1 MTLPSALRPLVL
13 ALLVAAAATLVFWPG
28 TSGSF
33 LFDDYDA
40 LVENS
45 ALHLETFSWEGFMR
59 AATSFQPGGG
69 ARPLAMASFALDY
82 LAGGLDPFVYKRTG
96 LLVHAANAALVFF
109 LALRLL
115 ALAGVGERHRPP
127 AALALAL
134 LWAVHPL
141 QVSTALYVVQRMETL
156 SLFFVLLALIAYVAA
171 RQRQQEGRRAWPWL
185 LAVLPLLALGLLAK
199 ESAALFPAYALALE
213 LTVLG
218 FRAARPGV
226 ARTWRLAYCAGTL
239 AALALFA
246 FVVAPHYWA
255 AEPYPYRDFNTAER
269 LLTQLRVLPA
279 YLGQMLLP
287 LPRFLTFYYDTLEP
301 SRGLFDPPT
310 TALGGLF
317 LATLAAAAWALRR
330 RRPLFA
336 LGVFWFFAA
345 HLITSNV
352 VPLELMFEH
361 RNYFALF
368 GVLLAL
374 ADLVRLVP
382 TRDGPAIKY
391 LGVGALVAGFAV
403 FGAIRAAMWSNP
415 LMLAMELAERNPDS
429 PRAALDL
436 GIIYYGMADGNPDSP
451 FLDMA
456 RRQLEHAA
464 ALPRAGILPDANL
477 ILLAALRDEPSP
489 QASWDR
495 LQRRL
500 RTIPLTPETMN
511 SLTNLLSARRKGHPV
526 DEHQLLAA
534 FDILFSRGPQ
544 PAFLYAQVGDFALN
558 FAGDEARALGYF
570 RQAIEHAQSQPELP
584 GQIVANLLQ
593 EGRFALA
600 AELAEYARGRG
611 LLPTAPEGANSR
623 ITKNAN

>member
-1 MTLPSALRPLVL
+1 
-13 ALLVAAAATLVFWPG
+13 
-28 TSGSF
+28 
-33 LFDDYDA
+33 
-40 LVENS
+40 
-45 ALHLETFSWEGFMR
+45 
-59 AATSFQPGGG
+59 
-69 ARPLAMASFALDY
+69 
-82 LAGGLDPFVYKRTG
+82 
-96 LLVHAANAALVFF
+96 
-109 LALRLL
+109 
-115 ALAGVGERHRPP
+115 
-127 AALALAL
+127 
-134 LWAVHPL
+134 
-141 QVSTALYVVQRMETL
+141 
-156 SLFFVLLALIAYVAA
+156 
-171 RQRQQEGRRAWPWL
+171 
-185 LAVLPLLALGLLAK
+185 LALGI
-199 ESAALFPAYALALE
+199 
-213 LTVLG
+213 
-218 FRAARPGV
+218 
-226 ARTWRLAYCAGTL
+226 
-239 AALALFA
+239 
-246 FVVAPHYWA
+246 
-255 AEPYPYRDFNTAER
+255 
-269 LLTQLRVLPA
+269 
-279 YLGQMLLP
+279 
-287 LPRFLTFYYDTLEP
+287 
-301 SRGLFDPPT
+301 
-310 TALGGLF
+310 
-317 LATLAAAAWALRR
+317 
-330 RRPLFA
+330 
-336 LGVFWFFAA
+336 FWFFAA
-345 HLITSNV
+345 HFLTSNV

-382 TRDGPAIKY
+382 VRDGPAIKY

-436 GIIYYGMADGNPDSP
+436 GILYYGMADGNPDSP

-500 RTIPLTPETMN
+500 RTTPLTPETMN
-511 SLTNLLSARRKGHPV
+511 ALTNLLSARRKGRPV

-600 AELAEYARGRG
+600 AELAEYARGLG
-611 LLPTAPEGANSR
+611 LLPTAPEGSSS
-623 ITKNAN
+623 

>member
-13 ALLVAAAATLVFWPG
+13 ALLAAAAATLAFWPG

-33 LFDDYDA
+33 LFDDFA
-40 LVENS
+40 VLVENA
-45 ALHLETFSWEGFMR
+45 ALHLETFSWEGFMQ
-59 AATSFQPGGG
+59 AAGSFQPGGS
-69 ARPLAMASFALDY
+69 ARSLAMASLALDH

-115 ALAGVGERHRPP
+115 ALAGIGEKHRQP

-156 SLFFVLLALIAYVAA
+156 SAFFVLLALLAYLEA
-171 RQRQQEGRRAWPWL
+171 RRRQEEGRRAWPWL
-185 LAVLPLLALGLLAK
+185 GAIVPLLALGLLAK
-199 ESAALFPAYALALE
+199 ESAALFPAYTLALE
-213 LTVLG
+213 LTLLG

-226 ARTWRLAYCAGTL
+226 ARAWRMAYSAAAL

-246 FVVAPHYWA
+246 LVAAPHYWS

-301 SRGLFDPPT
+301 SRGLLDPPT

-317 LATLAAAAWALRR
+317 LAALAAAAWTLRQ
-330 RRPLFA
+330 RRPLLA
-336 LGVFWFFAA
+336 LGIFWFFAA
-345 HLITSNV
+345 HFLTSNV

-374 ADLVRLVP
+374 AELVRLIP
-382 TRDGPAIKY
+382 APNGPAIKY

-403 FGAIRAAMWSNP
+403 FGVIRAAMWSNP
-415 LMLAMELAERNPDS
+415 LMLAMELAERNPNS
-429 PRAALDL
+429 ARAALDL
-436 GIIYYGMADGNPDSP
+436 GILYYGMADGNPDSP
-451 FLDMA
+451 FLGMA
-456 RRQLEHAA
+456 KQQLARAA

-477 ILLAALRDEPSP
+477 ILVAALRGEPSP
-489 QASWDR
+489 QGSWSR
-495 LQRRL
+495 LQQRL
-500 RTIPLTPETMN
+500 RTVPLSAETM
-511 SLTNLLSARRKGHPV
+511 SALTKLLSARRKGHPV

-611 LLPTAPEGANSR
+611 LLPTTPDGVSS
-623 ITKNAN
+623 